1 MFEISEPLVRFLKMS
16 NDGHSTDGARSV
28 NPGIGIPDR
37 GKFTAE
43 QFAEFFGV
51 KPETIRN
58 WLETYEIP
66 HHKPGKCL
74 IVDAEIFWQNIPFI
88 DFQEG

>member
-1 MFEISEPLVRFLKMS
+1 M
-16 NDGHSTDGARSV
+16 V
-28 NPGIGIPDR
+28 NPGFGILDR

-43 QFAEFFGV
+43 QFADYFEV
-51 KPETIRN
+51 DAVTIRR
-58 WLETYEIP
+58 WLEKYKIP

-74 IVDAEIFWQNIPFI
+74 IVDAEIFWQYIPFI